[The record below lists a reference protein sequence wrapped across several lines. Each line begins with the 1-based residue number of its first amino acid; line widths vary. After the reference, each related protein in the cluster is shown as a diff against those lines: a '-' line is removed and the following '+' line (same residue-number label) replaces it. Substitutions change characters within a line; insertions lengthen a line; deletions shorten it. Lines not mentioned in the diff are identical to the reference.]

1 MACGNGNATLA
12 AARRFAL
19 ATGIDYVPTLLE
31 RARQRAQ
38 ADGLDATFYGPVVKA
53 LATLGPVQAAA
64 LRAAMV
70 ELVKRFDVADDA
82 TTVLRMDYLEPII
95 RKPAA

>member
-1 MACGNGNATLA
+1 MRRRRPAGRGAVLDVACGNGNATLA

-19 ATGIDYVPTLLE
+19 ATGIDYVPALLE

-38 ADGLDATFYGPVVKA
+38 AD
-53 LATLGPVQAAA
+53 
-64 LRAAMV
+64 MV